1 MSVPF
6 KFPLNEQRELF
17 PDLRHDSTYGYD
29 DTEVMTDWENHSR
42 LITSE
47 YIRYYEY
54 YDSDG
59 ERRIKKVVDKK
70 TYFDTTDSR
79 HNPATSHTTEIL

>member
-1 MSVPF
+1 MTTPF
-6 KFPLNEQRELF
+6 KFPLQEQRELF
-17 PDLRHDSTYGYD
+17 PDLKHDSTYGYD
-29 DTEVMTDWENHSR
+29 DEEVMTDWENNSR

-59 ERRIKKVVDKK
+59 KRRIKKVIEKR
-70 TYFDTTDSR
+70 TYFDTTDAR
-79 HNPATSHTTEIL
+79 HNPASSYTTEIL

>member
-1 MSVPF
+1 MSTPF

-17 PDLRHDSTYGYD
+17 PDLKHDLTYGYED
-29 DTEVMTDWENHSR
+29 AMTDWENNSR
-42 LITSE
+42 LMTSE

-54 YDSDG
+54 YDSEG
-59 ERRIKKVVDKK
+59 IRRIKKVTEKK

-79 HNPATSHTTEIL
+79 HNPATSYTTEIL

>member
-1 MSVPF
+1 MSTPF

-17 PDLRHDSTYGYD
+17 PDLKQDLTYGYED
-29 DTEVMTDWENHSR
+29 VMTDWENNSR
-42 LITSE
+42 LMTSE

-54 YDSDG
+54 YDPEG
-59 ERRIKKVVDKK
+59 IRRIKKVTEKK

-79 HNPATSHTTEIL
+79 HNPATSYTTEIL

>member
-1 MSVPF
+1 MTTPF
-6 KFPLNEQRELF
+6 KFPLQEQRELF
-17 PDLRHDSTYGYD
+17 PDLKHDSTYGYD
-29 DTEVMTDWENHSR
+29 DEEVMTDWENNSR

-59 ERRIKKVVDKK
+59 KRRIKKVTEKR
-70 TYFDTTDSR
+70 TYFDTTDAR
-79 HNPATSHTTEIL
+79 HNPASSYTTEIL

>member
-1 MSVPF
+1 MSIPF

-17 PDLRHDSTYGYD
+17 PDLKHDSTYGYD
-29 DTEVMTDWENHSR
+29 DDEVMTDWENDSR
-42 LITSE
+42 LMTSE

-59 ERRIKKVVDKK
+59 KRRIKKVTEKR
-70 TYFDTTDSR
+70 TYFDTTDAR
-79 HNPATSHTTEIL
+79 HNPASSYTTEIL

>member
-1 MSVPF
+1 MSIPF

-17 PDLRHDSTYGYD
+17 PDLKHDSTYGYD
-29 DTEVMTDWENHSR
+29 DEVMTDWENNSR
-42 LITSE
+42 LMTSE

-59 ERRIKKVVDKK
+59 KRRIKKVTEKR
-70 TYFDTTDSR
+70 TYFDTTDAR
-79 HNPATSHTTEIL
+79 HNPASSYTTEIL

>member
-1 MSVPF
+1 MSTPF

-17 PDLRHDSTYGYD
+17 PDLKHDSTYGYD
-29 DTEVMTDWENHSR
+29 DTLIVVTDWENNSR
-42 LITSE
+42 LMTSE

-59 ERRIKKVVDKK
+59 S
-70 TYFDTTDSR
+70 T
-79 HNPATSHTTEIL
+79 